1 MLFGLGCFTVMLFP
15 VLGFFDMYFLALSRV
30 ADHFAYLPLTALAAL
45 GAAGLGWVAQGRVR

>member
-1 MLFGLGCFTVMLFP
+1 MLFP